1 MIYIG
6 NIEILTAKSA
16 IYLGN
21 VGVNRTLPALPIIL
35 MMAASLSSCS
45 AEAPAAPADPVTVLT
60 MRVAPT
66 EVTAADELPG
76 RVVAFRTAE
85 IRPQV
90 GGIVQRRLFEQ
101 GAAVRAGQML
111 FQISPAPFR
120 ADADTAQATVQ
131 KAGAAY

>member
-1 MIYIG
+1 MMSRS
-6 NIEILTAKSA
+6 L
-16 IYLGN
+16 
-21 VGVNRTLPALPIIL
+21 VNRTLPALPIIL

-76 RVVAFRTAE
+76 RVVAFRTAGCA
-85 IRPQV
+85 PV

-111 FQISPAPFR
+111 FQISPAPSAPMLTPR
-120 ADADTAQATVQ
+120 RQPCKRPAPPMPAPAHRPT
-131 KAGAAY
+131 G